1 MISSAYYLDTVA
13 LAMFLACW
21 LGYAHVVQRVD
32 AKRSHLMS
40 VVRAFRRRWI
50 ERLCE
55 RDNHVADAAL
65 ISNLLRGALFFTST
79 TIFILGGLAALL
91 GTAPKAAEGFPA
103 PVDETH
109 GTLLAEVKVLILI
122 LVYIYAF
129 FKFTWSAWQY
139 NVLSIMVGALPK
151 PGDTHGHSD
160 YIEAER
166 RPWHSPEKP
175 TTTAFAAII
184 LPRCDGSRCAAVT

>member
-21 LGYAHVVQRVD
+21 LGYANVVQRVD

-40 VVRAFRRRWI
+40 VVKAFRRRWI

-109 GTLLAEVKVLILI
+109 GTLLGEVKVLILI

-160 YIEAER
+160 YIEAAASALALAEETYNNGIR
-166 RPWHSPEKP
+166 GYYF
-175 TTTAFAAII
+175 TAM
-184 LPRCDGSRCAAVT
+184 

>member
-40 VVRAFRRRWI
+40 VVKAFRRRWI

-55 RDNHVADAAL
+55 RENHVADAAL
-65 ISNLLRGALFFTST
+65 ISNLLRGALFFAST

-91 GTAPKAAEGFPA
+91 GTAPKAAEVVSQLPYTRQMA
-103 PVDETH
+103 PW
-109 GTLLAEVKVLILI
+109 LAEVKVLI
-122 LVYIYAF
+122 
-129 FKFTWSAWQY
+129 
-139 NVLSIMVGALPK
+139 
-151 PGDTHGHSD
+151 
-160 YIEAER
+160 
-166 RPWHSPEKP
+166 
-175 TTTAFAAII
+175 
-184 LPRCDGSRCAAVT
+184 